1 MLTKR
6 DLLRSTAAIAAL
18 AATTAKYTPAIAQ
31 NKADWPRLLEAKD
44 IAEEG
49 FIYGLPLVMN
59 YAVMQEFAVDRNSGQ
74 FKAPFNE
81 IKNLHHVA
89 TPADTAVITPNS
101 DTPYSMTWLDLRAE
115 PMVISVPMIEKDR
128 YYAVQLIDGN
138 TYNFGYIGTRATG
151 TEPGDYLVVGPDW
164 KGGMPSGIKK
174 VFQSTTPFTFALI
187 RTQLFNPGDISN
199 VEKVQTGYKVQ
210 PLSAF
215 LKQPPP
221 PAAPKIDF
229 VPATTAGIKDNFFE
243 YLDAALQFVPETP
256 RDKAIRAKL
265 AKIGIGPGKTFKFKE
280 LSLEHKAEILV
291 GMKQGDDK
299 VDKWLAGGNKSINGW
314 NVGSFFGDEAFY
326 NGDWLMRA
334 GAAKGGL
341 YGNDAVEAMYPYTR
355 TDATGDAA
363 RRQQAQVHHHLR
375 TRPVAA
381 SECVLV
387 RYDVR
392 RQEPAPG
399 QEPDQ
404 SLPHQLSDVVGDEKG
419 RRRLADAVH
428 PERQP
433 RRGQGSKLASGA
445 GRQDLSRDAPVLA
458 EAYATFD
465 PAAGR
470 RDMAAARH
478 QAGLTAP
485 GPIMLRGKLL

>member
-59 YAVMQEFAVDRNSGQ
+59 YAVMQEYAVDKNSGQ

-89 TPADTAVITPNS
+89 TPEDTAVITPNS
-101 DTPYSMTWLDLRAE
+101 DTPYSVLWLDLRAE
-115 PMVISVPMIEKDR
+115 PMVISVPAIEKDR
-128 YYAVQLIDGN
+128 YYAVMLIDGN
-138 TYNFGYIGTRATG
+138 TYNYGYIGTRATG

-164 KGGMPSGIKK
+164 KGETPPGIKQ
-174 VFQSTTPFTFALI
+174 VFRSTTPFPLALI
-187 RTQLFNPGDISN
+187 RTQLFNPDDMPN
-199 VEKVQTGYKVQ
+199 VERIQAGYKGQ

-215 LKQPPP
+215 LKQPAP
-221 PAAPKIDF
+221 PAAPTIAF

-243 YLDAALQFVPETP
+243 YLDAALQFVPETS

-265 AKIGIGPGKTFKFKE
+265 ARIGVGPGKTFAFKD

-291 GMKQGDDK
+291 AMKQGNDK
-299 VDKWLAGGNKSINGW
+299 VDKWLASGNKSINGW

-326 NGDWLMRA
+326 NGDWVMRA

-341 YGNDAVEAMYPYTR
+341 LGNDAVEAMYPYTR
-355 TDATGDAA
+355 ADATGEPLDGSKHKYTITFPPG
-363 RRQQAQVHHHLR
+363 QMP
-375 TRPVAA
+375 PVNAFW
-381 SECVLV
+381 SVTMYDGKSQLLV
-387 RYDVR
+387 KNPIKRYLINSPMLPAMKKGTDGSLTLYI
-392 RQEPAPG
+392 QKDSPGADKEANWLPAPDDKIYLVMRLYWPKT
-399 QEPDQ
+399 EAP
-404 SLPHQLSDVVGDEKG
+404 SILPAGEGTWKPPAVV
-419 RRRLADAVH
+419 
-428 PERQP
+428 
-433 RRGQGSKLASGA
+433 
-445 GRQDLSRDAPVLA
+445 
-458 EAYATFD
+458 
-465 PAAGR
+465 
-470 RDMAAARH
+470 MA
-478 QAGLTAP
+478 
-485 GPIMLRGKLL
+485 K